1 MTQDRVD
8 PGERIPLAA
17 QVVDPTYTDVN
28 NARVVAHVTAPS
40 GKTADVAMDWAV
52 SRDGEYHGSFVP
64 DEEGLYAVKVSAAKD
79 QKDLGSDIVHVR
91 AAPGDAEYFDAAMR
105 APLMKRI
112 AEETGGRFFTA
123 ETAAALPEAISYS
136 GRGVTVVEER
146 DLWDMPAVLLL
157 LIALTG
163 TEWIYRRARGLA

>member
-1 MTQDRVD
+1 
-8 PGERIPLAA
+8 
-17 QVVDPTYTDVN
+17 
-28 NARVVAHVTAPS
+28 
-40 GKTADVAMDWAV
+40 V

-64 DEEGLYAVKVSAAKD
+64 DEDGLYTVKVGAAKD
-79 QKDLGSDIVHVR
+79 QKDLGSDVVHVR
-91 AAPGDAEYFDAAMR
+91 AAPGDAEYFEATMR

-112 AEETGGRFFTA
+112 AEETGGRFFTP
-123 ETAAALPEAISYS
+123 ENAAALPEAIGFS

-163 TEWIYRRARGLA
+163 TEWAYRRARGLA